1 MYNISLLLS
10 SAVAETVEKTALDLF
25 LEGLVTTVIGMGIV
39 FILLGALSCVLY
51 LLKFVGNDNKKK
63 EEKPAEKPVEV
74 KTTVPVIETVQ
85 QTDDLELV
93 AVITA
98 AVAAT
103 MGTTSDKFVVKSIK
117 RVDNWNRTSRREQQR
132 TF

>member
-10 SAVAETVEKTALDLF
+10 SAVAETVEKTSLDLF

-39 FILLGALSCVLY
+39 FILLGLLSGVLY

-63 EEKPAEKPVEV
+63 EEKPAEKPAEV
-74 KTTVPVIETVQ
+74 KATAPVIETVQ